1 MIKKMVILGVVG
13 FIAVAALSG
22 TKIASYLRSEAR
34 SMRQQ
39 AEENIPPEKELARL
53 KNEVDELD
61 RETKKLNFQLAKE
74 MVEVRVL
81 SANVDKLAAEQAERK
96 AELKARGEAISSAE
110 RKGAT
115 EQVSY
120 GNRTLSVAAAKTKL
134 ESDAKVYV
142 TLENSLEGKR
152 TELTTRTQT
161 RDDLAKQREE
171 IESKKA
177 ELRATLSKMEAQITR
192 HKLQQVKSKVQ
203 TDDSKLSRIQQ
214 DMDALQKK
222 LDIKDEELNLSQPDR
237 NGSPTTTPAAEKS
250 VDDILAPLNGPAKKP
265 EPTKAAPQKTLD
277 D

>member
-1 MIKKMVILGVVG
+1 MLKKMVILGVIG
-13 FIAVAALSG
+13 FVAVTAISG

-39 AEENIPPEKELARL
+39 AEDSIPPEKELVRL
-53 KNEVDELD
+53 KNEVDDLD

-74 MVEVRVL
+74 MVEVRAL
-81 SANVDKLAAEQAERK
+81 GANVEKLTAEQAERK
-96 AELKARGEAISSAE
+96 TELKARGEAISAAE
-110 RKGAT
+110 RKGT

-120 GNRTLSVAAAKTKL
+120 GNRTQSIAAAKTKL

-152 TELTTRTQT
+152 SELSTRTQT

-177 ELRATLSKMEAQITR
+177 ELRAALSKMEAQITR

-203 TDDSKLSRIQQ
+203 TDDSKLSQIQK
-214 DMDALQKK
+214 DMEALQKK
-222 LDIKDEELNLSQPDR
+222 LDIKDAELDLSQPSR
-237 NGSPTTTPAAEKS
+237 SVNPTATPAAEKS
-250 VDDILAPLNGPAKKP
+250 VDDILAPLNDPAKKV
-265 EPTKAAPQKTLD
+265 EGKKGD
-277 D
+277 